1 MTGHWQLLVIWMGSL
16 SERIVIIIKAQPNK
30 KITIYILSILT
41 VEVQVKIH
49 NRVVLYYFT
58 AFYTIMLWEQ
68 KSTVNI
74 CLGSVTGNQ
83 TYRYYILF

>member
-16 SERIVIIIKAQPNK
+16 FERIIIIKAQPNK

-41 VEVQVKIH
+41 IEVQVKIH

-58 AFYTIMLWEQ
+58 AFYNIMLWEQ
-68 KSTVNI
+68 KSKVNI